1 MGKCFLSLMATL
13 ILCAPIAAQASDA
26 LKLTLQTGVA
36 SQHLFT
42 DGIVLHDRPV
52 EQTAILAKLPLG
64 LMAGVWHVTGLD
76 DLSLHSNGGDE
87 FVFGGG
93 WSAHTEQFV
102 FEAGVKHHA
111 NAGVRGQTT
120 IPEIE
125 FGYVAYRDAA
135 HKIEPYVNAE
145 LPISHGHVVTELS
158 AGTEHV
164 WRFTPG
170 ISLRHR
176 ASGQFNSAA
185 HGRDATLLIVYRAG
199 LAWNVLKRDHFSIS
213 ILGPTVRIYAPLIE
227 SRGYSL
233 QQAYGA
239 TVDMSWN

>member
-1 MGKCFLSLMATL
+1 MIRHLLSLAATL
-13 ILCAPIAAQASDA
+13 AICVPIAARASDA

-42 DGIVLHDRPV
+42 DGIVLHDHPV

-76 DLSLHSNGGDE
+76 DMSLHSNGGDE

-93 WSAHTEQFV
+93 WSTHTEKFV
-102 FEAGVKHHA
+102 FEAGVKHHV
-111 NAGVRGQTT
+111 NAGIRGQTT

-125 FGYVAYRDAA
+125 FGYVAYHDTK
-135 HKIEPYVNAE
+135 HKVEPYVNVE
-145 LPISHGHVVTELS
+145 FPISRWHVQTELS

-164 WRFTPG
+164 WRFTPS

-199 LAWNVLKRDHFSIS
+199 LAWNMIKRDHISVSI
-213 ILGPTVRIYAPLIE
+213 IGPTARIYTPIIE
-227 SRGYSL
+227 SVGYKP

-239 TVDMSWN
+239 TVDVSWN

>member
-1 MGKCFLSLMATL
+1 MKTRLLSLVATL
-13 ILCAPIAAQASDA
+13 AICAPIAAQASDA

-93 WSAHTEQFV
+93 WSVHTDQFV

-125 FGYVAYRDAA
+125 FGYVAYRDTE
-135 HKIEPYVNAE
+135 HKVEPYVNVE
-145 LPISHGHVVTELS
+145 FPISHGHVLTELS

-164 WRFTPG
+164 WRLTPS
-170 ISLRHR
+170 IALRHR

-185 HGRDATLLIVYRAG
+185 HGRDATVLVVYRAG
-199 LAWNVLKRDHFSIS
+199 LAWNMIKRDHVSVSI
-213 ILGPTVRIYAPLIE
+213 IGPTARIYAPIIE
-227 SRGYSL
+227 SVGYRP

-239 TVDMSWN
+239 TVDVSWN